1 MNDTYV
7 NQFPTI
13 APSYVLLTLGP
24 TADEYEYLQQVGKPM
39 ITFEEVKRRLL
50 NDGEPI
56 HISISYSENSY
67 DILFG
72 ELRFNP
78 DTDEYCP
85 VTITFSNNEY
95 IKVPEYFDLMID
107 PNNQQENRG
116 ISIHEEP
123 LTKDIMLYIPLI
135 FN

>member
-7 NQFPTI
+7 NQFPTL
-13 APSYVLLTLGP
+13 ASSRVLLTVGP
-24 TADEYEYLQQVGKPM
+24 NFDGYEYFQRTGKPM
-39 ITFEEVKRRLL
+39 ITFEEVKQRLL
-50 NDGEPI
+50 ENGEPT
-56 HISISYSENSY
+56 HISISCSETSY

-78 DTDEYCP
+78 NTDEYCP
-85 VTITFSNNEY
+85 VAITFSENEY
-95 IKVPEYFDLMID
+95 IKVPQYFDLMID
-107 PNNQQENRG
+107 PKNQKENEG

-123 LTKDIMLYIPLI
+123 LTKDLMLYIPLT

>member
-7 NQFPTI
+7 NQFPTL
-13 APSYVLLTLGP
+13 APSYVLLTLSP
-24 TADEYEYLQQVGKPM
+24 NVDEYEYLHQAGKPM

-50 NDGEPI
+50 NNGEPI
-56 HISISYSENSY
+56 HISISCSETSY

-72 ELRFNP
+72 ELRFSP

-95 IKVPEYFDLMID
+95 IKVPQYFDLMID
-107 PNNQQENRG
+107 PNNQQENGG

-123 LTKDIMLYIPLI
+123 LTKDIMLHIPLI
-135 FN
+135 FS